1 MADCDGCEGLGGGP
15 GRDQTAFATLPAL
28 MQDAQTCIR
37 LRLPLTRVWTVWMFG
52 SHRRFVRRCEWLSC
66 FEKYGDFP
74 QISQVAD
81 MEVMVPVPALGA
93 PQGAGKK
100 RARS

>member
-1 MADCDGCEGLGGGP
+1 
-15 GRDQTAFATLPAL
+15 
-28 MQDAQTCIR
+28 MQEAQTCIR

-66 FEKYGDFP
+66 FEKYGLFP

-81 MEVMVPVPALGA
+81 MQMIVPVSRWGPAPCRRMG
-93 PQGAGKK
+93 P
-100 RARS
+100 